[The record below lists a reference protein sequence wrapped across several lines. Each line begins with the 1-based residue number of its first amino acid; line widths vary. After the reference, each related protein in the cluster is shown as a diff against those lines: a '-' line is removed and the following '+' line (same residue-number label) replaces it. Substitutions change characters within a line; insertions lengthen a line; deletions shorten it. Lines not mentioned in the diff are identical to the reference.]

1 MVLLFI
7 GEQYVPDLLENPWS
21 QLVLTLPVFVWVGR
35 SCDVQREELR
45 LHCEGGVPE
54 LRCIPVACAVGTPTL
69 GTARR
74 PLAQEAVDDLGGPPP
89 LGYLAMVTILSTN
102 WPDSWSSTSANSQG
116 VSIVKQALPVPR
128 PNVSV

>member
-1 MVLLFI
+1 MEEPGRMRESLLRRR
-7 GEQYVPDLLENPWS
+7 VTPA
-21 QLVLTLPVFVWVGR
+21 
-35 SCDVQREELR
+35 
-45 LHCEGGVPE
+45 GVD
-54 LRCIPVACAVGTPTL
+54 
-69 GTARR
+69 